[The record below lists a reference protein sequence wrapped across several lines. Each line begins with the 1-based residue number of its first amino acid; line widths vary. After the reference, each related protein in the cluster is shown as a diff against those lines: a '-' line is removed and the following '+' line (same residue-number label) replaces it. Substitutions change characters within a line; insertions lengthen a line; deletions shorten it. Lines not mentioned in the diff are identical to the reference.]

1 MLVLFGHQSV
11 GQNILDGIEE
21 LARAGMATPHVTGL
35 NDPPAEDSGTTLRH
49 FRVGSNG
56 QPLTKIQHFERT
68 VSGDIGRRAQAA
80 MFKFCYVDLR
90 EQYLAAPLF
99 DAYAQ
104 MIDRLQRRRQNLLI
118 AHVTMPL
125 RAVPG
130 GVISTARRLLGQR
143 HPQLAAN
150 AARDA
155 FNARLRARYGPTSP
169 VFDLAAIQSGGP
181 DAAPALLPRYTEDGG
196 HLNEAGRRVV
206 AREFLDFLER
216 LAADCGAK
224 TN

>member
-1 MLVLFGHQSV
+1 MLFLFGHQSV
-11 GQNILDGIEE
+11 GQNILEGMEE
-21 LARAGMATPHVTGL
+21 LARTGLATPHVTGL
-35 NDPPAEDSGTTLRH
+35 NDPPAGESGPTLRH

-80 MFKFCYVDLR
+80 MFKFCYVDLHD
-90 EQYLAAPLF
+90 EDLVSPLF

-104 MIDRLQRRRQNLLI
+104 MIDRLQRHRPDLLM

-130 GVISTARRLLGQR
+130 GVVTTARRLLGQR
-143 HPQLAAN
+143 HPQIAAN

-169 VFDLAAIQSGGP
+169 LFDLAAIQSGGRS
-181 DAAPALLPRYTEDGG
+181 AAPALLSRYTDDGG
-196 HLNEAGRRVV
+196 HLNEAGRRDV

-224 TN
+224 TI